1 MTQYRLLRAFKP
13 QTFNKIASDK
23 LLSDD
28 FIALNQE
35 LKADAL
41 RSVAKYGILGLVV
54 GAGLSSLTG
63 LTKLLNPPDIKDTD
77 LATSYISLEPKAE
90 PDDKSKKNKKQKSNT
105 DITKSAR
112 DRDLADYI
120 VENFIPTKK
129 VQPDLPGV
137 ISPSW
142 YRGDTQT
149 ELTGLPWYIPAVF
162 FSPIL
167 GYYIGSGAIKKL
179 FKQQLK
185 QEIEEDLDEAKQE
198 YEAALKE
205 LSEKG
210 SEKKAAF
217 DLLDD
222 IYDDI
227 INETKSRL
235 IENGFYKAA
244 LDLNTISGQAMGLYL
259 VAASLLA
266 GLGAYSAYNLAK
278 DSSPDSYISK
288 IIRARAA
295 WRSMHNPPE
304 VRVRI
309 SSEDEADDSKIES
322 DKSKKNDD
330 KEKDKKKSNS
340 FLDSLF

>member
-13 QTFNKIASDK
+13 QTFKKTAANR

-41 RSVAKYGILGLVV
+41 RAIAKYGILGLAF
-54 GAGLSSLTG
+54 GAGLSSFTG
-63 LTKLLNPPDIKDTD
+63 LKKLLNPPDIKDTD
-77 LATSYISLEPKAE
+77 LATSYISLEPKTE
-90 PDDKSKKNKKQKSNT
+90 DSDKSKKNKKKKSNNS
-105 DITKSAR
+105 ITKSAR
-112 DRDLADYI
+112 DNDLADYI

-129 VQPDLPGV
+129 IQPDLPGV
-137 ISPSW
+137 LSPSW

-149 ELTGLPWYIPAVF
+149 DITGLPWYIPAAIL
-162 FSPIL
+162 SPFI
-167 GYYIGSGAIKKL
+167 GYYIGSDIIKKL
-179 FKQQLK
+179 FKNQLK
-185 QEIEEDLDEAKQE
+185 KEIKEDLDEAKQE
-198 YEAALKE
+198 YETALKE
-205 LSEKG
+205 LSEAG

-227 INETKSRL
+227 MNETKSKL
-235 IENGFYKAA
+235 IDHGFYKSA

-259 VAASLLA
+259 FAASLLA

-288 IIRARAA
+288 IIRARSA

-309 SSEDEADDSKIES
+309 SSEDETDDSKMDSNES
-322 DKSKKNDD
+322 EKRED